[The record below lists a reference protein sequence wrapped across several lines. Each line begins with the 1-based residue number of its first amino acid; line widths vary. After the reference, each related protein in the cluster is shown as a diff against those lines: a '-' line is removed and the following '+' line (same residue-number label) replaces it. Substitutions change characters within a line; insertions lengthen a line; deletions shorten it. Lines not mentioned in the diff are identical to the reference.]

1 VFRKIAALAVVLS
14 LYAVPLARGA
24 TTDIA
29 SATAS
34 VGPYFVNVPI
44 TFTSTTPCSVPCR
57 LIWTYLNGTRLGDRI
72 GEGESVQTAFTTPG
86 VKTVQLDLSELC
98 VGTTRLTC
106 DSFAYVTVNVEVPP
120 PTDATTPTI
129 TASGLTAEATGPATV
144 VDYTFAATDPDD
156 PVVST
161 ACTPAPGSAFPV
173 GSTPIQC
180 SAVDSN
186 GNVGTASFAV
196 VVSDTTGPTV
206 TVPGT
211 LTSEATSPAG
221 AAVTFDSSATDLVDG
236 AVATSCSTPSGATF
250 PLGTT
255 TVTCTATDAHGNSG
269 SGSFS
274 VVVTDTTAPALSLP
288 ATITAEATSAGG
300 ASVGYTATASDVVDG
315 AITPGCST
323 PSGATFALGTTTV
336 TCTAMDAHGNA
347 SSGSFSVVVRD
358 TTAPSLDL
366 PGTITAQA
374 TSPAGAAVSYTA
386 KASDLVDGA
395 VTPSCSLESGAIFP
409 IGSTNVTCTATDAH
423 GNSSSGSF
431 SVVVAGAAAPTVT
444 VPGAIV
450 VNATSPLGAVV
461 MYTATATDG
470 FGATLA
476 ASCSKA
482 SGSVFPIGTTTVS
495 CTATDA
501 LGNSAAAKTFTV
513 TVKGVVPQLQDLL
526 AVVQSWNARTGGLE
540 SDLRS
545 AIRSPTCRALR
556 TAQDDVSAL
565 GRKLSADRR
574 AFLVAELA
582 RISNVAGCSAT
593 QAHKRHG
600 HQNRS

>member
-1 VFRKIAALAVVLS
+1 
-14 LYAVPLARGA
+14 
-24 TTDIA
+24 
-29 SATAS
+29 
-34 VGPYFVNVPI
+34 
-44 TFTSTTPCSVPCR
+44 
-57 LIWTYLNGTRLGDRI
+57 
-72 GEGESVQTAFTTPG
+72 
-86 VKTVQLDLSELC
+86 
-98 VGTTRLTC
+98 
-106 DSFAYVTVNVEVPP
+106 
-120 PTDATTPTI
+120 
-129 TASGLTAEATGPATV
+129 
-144 VDYTFAATDPDD
+144 
-156 PVVST
+156 
-161 ACTPAPGSAFPV
+161 
-173 GSTPIQC
+173 
-180 SAVDSN
+180 
-186 GNVGTASFAV
+186 
-196 VVSDTTGPTV
+196 
-206 TVPGT
+206 
-211 LTSEATSPAG
+211 
-221 AAVTFDSSATDLVDG
+221 
-236 AVATSCSTPSGATF
+236 
-250 PLGTT
+250 
-255 TVTCTATDAHGNSG
+255 
-269 SGSFS
+269 
-274 VVVTDTTAPALSLP
+274 LP
-288 ATITAEATSAGG
+288 W
-300 ASVGYTATASDVVDG
+300 
-315 AITPGCST
+315 
-323 PSGATFALGTTTV
+323 
-336 TCTAMDAHGNA
+336 
-347 SSGSFSVVVRD
+347 
-358 TTAPSLDL
+358 
-366 PGTITAQA
+366 TITAQA
-374 TSPAGAAVSYTA
+374 TSPAGAAVSYPATA
-386 KASDLVDGA
+386 NDLVDGA

-526 AVVQSWNARTGGLE
+526 AVVRSWNARTGSLE

-556 TAQDDVSAL
+556 QAQDDVSSL

-593 QAHKRHG
+593 QAHKKHG
-600 HQNRS
+600 HQKRS